1 MMNVM
6 KLEIMSELELYNNN
20 LNNKS
25 FTFTLFYQ

>member
-6 KLEIMSELELYNNN
+6 KLEIKTELELYNNN
-20 LNNKS
+20 LKKKS